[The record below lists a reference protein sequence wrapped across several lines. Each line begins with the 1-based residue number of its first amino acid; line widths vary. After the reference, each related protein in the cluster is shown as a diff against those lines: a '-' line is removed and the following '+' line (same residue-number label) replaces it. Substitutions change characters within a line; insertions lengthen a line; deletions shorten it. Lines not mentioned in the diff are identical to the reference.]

1 MNQILH
7 ILKYKLLV
15 FIRLNSKIDFESILK
30 NLGSSIIYIGFA
42 VGSFWFSQK
51 FINFIVVEIK
61 VGLFLLHEFISMI
74 LFIFFIAVNIGNI
87 IVSYSTLYKSSEV
100 NYLFSK
106 PITSTKIFAI
116 KYLDNF
122 FYSSSTLLLILL
134 SVLAGYSVYF
144 ELSVTSFLILFI
156 FNFIPFIFS
165 AGSLGVII
173 LLLIIKAALKFNFKK
188 VIYVLAALYIS
199 VIFIFFKV
207 NSPID
212 LVTSVMKLYPFVDTN
227 QYLSEF
233 VSPLIKYLPNKWLS
247 EAAYWINRDEI
258 PNAVILSIQQIIT
271 SLLLFV
277 TAISFGKKWYAET
290 WLKKIKLNSEY
301 SVSKNRN
308 KSILSFGKTTL
319 LKPQTE
325 SIIKRDLLLFFR
337 EPSQVIH
344 FTVLFFLIIIFISS
358 VAGIRYIGL
367 GNFYLQTGIY
377 LAVFVF
383 NLLLISTISLRFIFP
398 LISLEGMTHWK
409 VRSAPIENDFLL
421 KRKIAILGFIIFI
434 IGISISYYTSF
445 RFVFAI
451 ELMSFLITAIAILT
465 IISINLGMGGLFAN
479 YKEKN
484 PIRISSSQGASITF
498 LINLIYML
506 FIVILLFDPMSSYF
520 LAVMI
525 NRPFDIVKILYPVFP
540 ISIISIMLISIFTR
554 AAINSLNKDF

>member
-1 MNQILH
+1 MSQILH
-7 ILKYKLLV
+7 IFKYKFLV

-30 NLGSSIIYIGFA
+30 NLISSIIYIGFA
-42 VGSFWFSQK
+42 AGAFWFSQK

-61 VGLFLLHEFISMI
+61 VGLFLLHEFISMV

-100 NYLFSK
+100 TYLFSK

-116 KYLDNF
+116 KFLDNF

-144 ELSVTSFLILFI
+144 ELSVTSFLILFL

-173 LLLIIKAALKFNFKK
+173 LLLIIKAASKFSFKK
-188 VIYVLAALYIS
+188 VIFVLAALYIT

-247 EAAYWINRDEI
+247 EAAYWITRDEI
-258 PNAVILSIQQIIT
+258 SKAVILSIQQIIT
-271 SLLLFV
+271 SLLLFAA
-277 TAISFGKKWYAET
+277 AISLGKKWYSET
-290 WLKKIKLNSEY
+290 WLQNIKLNSEY

-308 KSILSFGKTTL
+308 KSILSFEINSP

-409 VRSAPIENDFLL
+409 VRSAPIENNFLL

-434 IGISISYYTSF
+434 IGVSISYYTSF
-445 RFVFAI
+445 RFVFLI
-451 ELMSFLITAIAILT
+451 ELMSFLITTMAVLT
-465 IISINLGMGGLFAN
+465 IISINLGMGGLFVN

-506 FIVILLFDPMSSYF
+506 FIVILLFDPISSYF

-525 NRPFDIVKILYPVFP
+525 HRPFDIVKILYPVFP

-554 AAINSLNKDF
+554 AAVNSFKKDF